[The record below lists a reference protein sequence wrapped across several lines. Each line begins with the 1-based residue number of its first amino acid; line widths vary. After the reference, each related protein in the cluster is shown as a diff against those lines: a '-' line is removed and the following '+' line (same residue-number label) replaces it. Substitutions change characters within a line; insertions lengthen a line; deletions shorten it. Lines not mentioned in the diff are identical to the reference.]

1 MTHNLN
7 LNDLAAETVA
17 SSLADIS
24 AAVTEARRHIQS
36 KVNLLSAREF
46 DARYSDLRAYLGTVF
61 NAMQTIDAIVFH
73 TAPDDDDYGIV
84 RDLDDS
90 ILRHPSQGRTE
101 AIQRALTLI
110 VNATPDTEHVEA
122 DRPIA
127 FLDVPG
133 NPTRVYGID
142 CDDDC
147 TCKGERDDAAILPDN
162 FLG

>member
-1 MTHNLN
+1 
-7 LNDLAAETVA
+7 
-17 SSLADIS
+17 
-24 AAVTEARRHIQS
+24 VTEARRHIQS

-73 TAPDDDDYGIV
+73 TAPDDDDYGILCPV
-84 RDLDDS
+84 CDQPGDTLPRGCS
-90 ILRHPSQGRTE
+90 RCETESSVLRHPSQARTE

-133 NPTRVYGID
+133 NPTRVYGVD

-147 TCKGERDDAAILPDN
+147 SCKG
-162 FLG
+162 GK